1 MAAEENKAVIRT
13 FFEKVFNQGQLER
26 TDDLVAVDFVEVDAL
41 SGQQQR
47 RDSCADRS
55 SWRLNSD
62 EFEMFDGSHTLLI
75 TRLITGGVVT
85 ALLCSSLN
93 GCSRGDIMEAISISS
108 AIAGAATVITIVAI
122 HRATERQRQAAREQ
136 ARFAQQLIEQHGTR
150 GVKRSRY
157 IAVATLREP
166 ESEGAKSL
174 MIFDTQTDQ
183 VVGNRVYDVKT
194 EPKTGQV
201 SKFETYSAEYVGT
214 GRY

>member
-13 FFEKVFNQGQLER
+13 FVEKVINQGQLER

-47 RDSCADRS
+47 RHSCADRS

-62 EFEMFDGSHTLLI
+62 EFKRLDGLHTLLI
-75 TRLITGGVVT
+75 TRLIAAGVVT
-85 ALLCSSLN
+85 TLLCSSLN

-108 AIAGAATVITIVAI
+108 AIAGAATVITIVAV

-136 ARFAQQLIEQHGTR
+136 ARFAQQLIELDGTR

>member
-1 MAAEENKAVIRT
+1 MAAEENKAV
-13 FFEKVFNQGQLER
+13 
-26 TDDLVAVDFVEVDAL
+26 
-41 SGQQQR
+41 
-47 RDSCADRS
+47 

-75 TRLITGGVVT
+75 TRVITGGVLT

-93 GCSRGDIMEAISISS
+93 GCSRGDIMEAISIGS
-108 AIAGAATVITIVAI
+108 AIAGAATVTTIVAV
-122 HRATERQRQAAREQ
+122 HEATERQRQAAREQ
-136 ARFAQQLIEQHGTR
+136 ARLAQQLIEQHGTR

-183 VVGNRVYDVKT
+183 VVGNRLYDV
-194 EPKTGQV
+194 PG
-201 SKFETYSAEYVGT
+201 SLASDRNSAKND
-214 GRY
+214 